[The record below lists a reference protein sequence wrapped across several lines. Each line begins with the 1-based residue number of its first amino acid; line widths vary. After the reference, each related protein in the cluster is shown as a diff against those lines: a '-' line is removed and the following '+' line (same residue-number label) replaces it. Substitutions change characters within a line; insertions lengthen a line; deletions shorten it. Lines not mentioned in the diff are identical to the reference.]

1 MNGGSAVPNPANVQP
16 QPHAIPPTGAA
27 GVMPISAN
35 GGASAAG
42 GGAGTPD
49 YSAQWI
55 EYYRSIGKNKEAD
68 MVEQQVKARV
78 SIYKI
83 CITRFGTCF
92 YGISYLLLL
101 VKYKFVTISTRL
113 SIF

>member
-1 MNGGSAVPNPANVQP
+1 MNGTSAVPNPASVQP
-16 QPHAIPPTGAA
+16 QPHAIPPNGAA
-27 GVMPISAN
+27 GVMPVAAISAN
-35 GGASAAG
+35 GSGSGAGGSA

-78 SIYKI
+78 SRLKI
-83 CITRFGTCF
+83 HITRIGDFLCV
-92 YGISYLLLL
+92 LL
-101 VKYKFVTISTRL
+101 
-113 SIF
+113 

>member
-1 MNGGSAVPNPANVQP
+1 MNGASAVPNPANVQP
-16 QPHAIPPTGAA
+16 QPHAIPPNGAA
-27 GVMPISAN
+27 GVMPVAAISAN
-35 GGASAAG
+35 GGSGAG
-42 GGAGTPD
+42 GSAGVGTPD

-83 CITRFGTCF
+83 CITRLWT
-92 YGISYLLLL
+92 
-101 VKYKFVTISTRL
+101 
-113 SIF
+113 